1 MNAGNQISF
10 DFSLPSPTPPA
21 APLTLNSPTF
31 TQPLAVA
38 TQSREIIVD
47 SLRLSDRGDISNS
60 YSADLIDNGRI
71 RKPFRY
77 NGQLYVCTSSASG
90 CYPHGIREAEAYRL
104 LSATLFDGPTTDLQT
119 KVGRDN
125 GASARSDPN
134 GFYHAITI
142 TKQGQ
147 QYVLTG
153 PPLTFLPNIPRT

>member
-1 MNAGNQISF
+1 MNPGNQISF
-10 DFSLPSPTPPA
+10 DFSLPSPIPLVTPP
-21 APLTLNSPTF
+21 TLNSPALTQAIP
-31 TQPLAVA
+31 TQPRGIV
-38 TQSREIIVD
+38 VD
-47 SLRLSDRGDISNS
+47 SLRLNDQGDISKS

-77 NGQLYVCTSSASG
+77 NGQLYVCTSSVSG
-90 CYPHGIREAEAYRL
+90 FYPHGIREAEAYRL
-104 LSATLFDGPTTDLQT
+104 LLAALFDGPTTDLHT

-134 GFYHAITI
+134 GFYHGITVD
-142 TKQGQ
+142 KQGQ